1 MGGAVA
7 DINRMTTTMKRIPT
21 AILPFICIAVL
32 GFVNAVY
39 GAGANLG
46 ETCLNRSGQQGV
58 DACKGALKKAP
69 GDLEML
75 LRLGDLLMGLEQYE
89 EAIAVLKEAQLFH
102 PDNQKVKSRLDIA
115 KSLEAEWK
123 WNEKQKTVILD
134 QNARSKKKT
143 EIKLNQIRCTRL
155 KGESGLTAC
164 DEALK
169 ALPDDPVL
177 HYARGKILLQ
187 KGKIEDARSA
197 FTMALRFD
205 PDNPE
210 YQKKLAAMG
219 GAASQESS
227 QVYVVKRM
235 ALLKSLRDQGLITE
249 AEFNQRKQRMLDV
262 ALQPDAGAKQKAAA
276 KQTPSIDFGK
286 YHALVIGIQNY
297 KYLPK
302 LQSTRRDATT
312 VANVLAK
319 QYNFEVKRL
328 FDANRRQILL
338 ALGAYRRELGK
349 QDNLLIYYA
358 GHGWLDKEADA
369 GYWLPVDAEK
379 ESDVDWLSLNSVT
392 AAVRAIPAKHVM
404 IIADSCYSGKL
415 TRGVRVERR
424 STNYLASIA
433 RKRTRVVI
441 SSGGLEPVLDSG
453 GKDGH
458 SVFASAFLNA
468 LKGNRGVMDGT
479 TLFTQIRRPVM
490 LNAKQTPQ
498 YSDIREAGHE
508 GGDFIFVR
516 R

>member
-1 MGGAVA
+1 M
-7 DINRMTTTMKRIPT
+7 MTSMKRILL
-21 AILPFICIAVL
+21 AAVIAVS
-32 GFVNAVY
+32 VAVVGGESEVH
-39 GAGANLG
+39 GADANLG
-46 ETCLNRSGQQGV
+46 GICLKRSDQQGV
-58 DACKGALKKAP
+58 DACKGALKKVP
-69 GDLEML
+69 GDLELL
-75 LRLGDLLMGLEQYE
+75 LRLGDILMGLEKYA
-89 EAIAVLKEAQLFH
+89 EAITVLKEAQLFH
-102 PDNQKVKSRLDIA
+102 PDDKKVKSRLDIA
-115 KSLEAEWK
+115 KSLEAEWR
-123 WNEKQKTVILD
+123 WTEKQKSVVLD
-134 QNARSKKKT
+134 QNTRSKKKT

-155 KGESGLTAC
+155 KGENGLTAC

-169 ALPDDPVL
+169 AIPDDPVL
-177 HYARGKILLQ
+177 HNARAKILLQ
-187 KGKIEDARSA
+187 MGKMEDARAA

-210 YQKKLAAMG
+210 YQKKLAALG
-219 GAASQESS
+219 GAASPESS
-227 QVYVVKRM
+227 QAYVVKRM
-235 ALLKSLRDQGLITE
+235 ALLKSLRDQGLISDV
-249 AEFNQRKQRMLDV
+249 EFNQRKQRLLDV
-262 ALQPDAGAKQKAAA
+262 AFQPDASSKQKSVA
-276 KQTPSIDFGK
+276 KQTPSIQFGN
-286 YHALVIGIQNY
+286 YYALVIGIQDY

-302 LQSTRRDATT
+302 LQSSKRDANT
-312 VANVLAK
+312 VADVLAT
-319 QYNFEVKRL
+319 QYQFKVKRL
-328 FDANRRQILL
+328 YDVTRRQILL
-338 ALGAYRRELGK
+338 ALGTYRRELDK
-349 QDNLLIYYA
+349 HDNLLIYYA

-404 IIADSCYSGKL
+404 IVADSCYSGKL

-468 LKGNRGVMDGT
+468 LKQNRGIMDGT

-516 R
+516 K

>member
-1 MGGAVA
+1 M
-7 DINRMTTTMKRIPT
+7 MIPKKHFTSVFIVT
-21 AILPFICIAVL
+21 ACLAVL
-32 GFVNAVY
+32 GFHSRVY
-39 GAGANLG
+39 GAGGNLA
-46 ETCLNRSGQQGV
+46 ETCLNRSDQQGV

-69 GDLEML
+69 GDLELL
-75 LRLGDLLMGLEQYE
+75 LRLGDTLMGLEQYA
-89 EAIAVLKEAQLFH
+89 EAISVLQEAKLYH
-102 PDNQKVKSRLDIA
+102 PDNKKVKSRLKLA

-123 WNEKQKTVILD
+123 WAEKHKTVILD

-155 KGESGLTAC
+155 QGQNGLTAC

-169 ALPDDPVL
+169 ALPDDPSL

-187 KGKIEDARSA
+187 MGKIEDARAA
-197 FTMALRFD
+197 FTMALRFE

-219 GAASQESS
+219 GAASPESS
-227 QVYVVKRM
+227 QAYVVKRLT
-235 ALLKSLRDQGLITE
+235 LLKSLRDQGLITE

-262 ALQPDAGAKQKAAA
+262 AFRPDTGKKKKSVAKQIPA
-276 KQTPSIDFGK
+276 IDFGN

-302 LQSTRRDATT
+302 LQSSQRDANT
-312 VANVLAK
+312 VATVLAK
-319 QYNFEVKRL
+319 QYNFKVKRL
-328 FDANRRQILL
+328 FDATRRQILL
-338 ALGAYRRELGK
+338 ALGEYRRELGK

-379 ESDVDWLSLNSVT
+379 ESDVDWLSLSSVT
-392 AAVRAIPAKHVM
+392 ASVRAIPAKHVL
-404 IIADSCYSGKL
+404 IVADSCYSGKL

-458 SVFASAFLNA
+458 SVFASAFLGA
-468 LKGNRGVMDGT
+468 LKENKGIMDGT